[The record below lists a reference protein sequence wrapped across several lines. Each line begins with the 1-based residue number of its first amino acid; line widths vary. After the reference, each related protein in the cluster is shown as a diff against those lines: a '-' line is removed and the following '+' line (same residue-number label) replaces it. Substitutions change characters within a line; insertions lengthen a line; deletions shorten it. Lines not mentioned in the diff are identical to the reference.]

1 MIGPNGYFFFFF
13 AVFFAF
19 FAFFAFLAMF
29 PSVIAKSQCKSTI
42 DRHKSKLH
50 QISKIDTARFK
61 EGKRRHDTRPCEGFA
76 RYVDTARLVRSR
88 REEEVLTRSED
99 EADGSEA
106 KQWPRLNRVAGKA
119 SVRKTLLPTTSR
131 V

>member
-1 MIGPNGYFFFFF
+1 LWSNGYFFFFF

-19 FAFFAFLAMF
+19 FAFLAMF
-29 PSVIAKSQCKSTI
+29 PSVTPKLNAS
-42 DRHKSKLH
+42 RHKSKLH
-50 QISKIDTARFK
+50 QIPKIDTARFK

-76 RYVDTARLVRSR
+76 RCVDTARLVRSR